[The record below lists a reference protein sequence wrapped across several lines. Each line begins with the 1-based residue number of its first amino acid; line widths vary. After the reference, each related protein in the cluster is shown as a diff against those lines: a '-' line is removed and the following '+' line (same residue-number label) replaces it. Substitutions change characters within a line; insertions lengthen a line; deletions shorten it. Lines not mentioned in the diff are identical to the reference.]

1 MLNLNYSREVKKMSV
16 KSRIRKIE
24 KKKGIYKRRK
34 EDIIKCKF
42 KKQEKELSIEEMTKK
57 WALTYRRDNE

>member
-1 MLNLNYSREVKKMSV
+1 MRV

>member
-1 MLNLNYSREVKKMSV
+1 MSIQ
-16 KSRIRKIE
+16 SRIRKIE

-42 KKQEKELSIEEMTKK
+42 KKKEKELSVEEMIK
-57 WALTYRRDNE
+57 RMQFDV